1 MACNLPNAAMILKH
15 TWTLFSLALLF
26 FASSSASAA
35 SPYSNMYVFGDSLS
49 DVGNVANSQ
58 NYNDEGRWS
67 NGKVWNEYL
76 AEHLG
81 LTAPEKSGN
90 YNPIT
95 DTKATSN
102 ANNFAY
108 GGAMT
113 SKGTTSLVIPNINE
127 QITDPEK
134 GFCRYNANFDDTD
147 LALIWGGANNLFF
160 STQTLIK
167 DDFEGAGKRAASEM
181 IQNIQSLID
190 LGVHNL
196 VVLNLPNI
204 SLTPCYA
211 NDNTGAA
218 NASLFTESF
227 NSELAI
233 QIADLK
239 SQNAG
244 MNLVDFD
251 VYTLFNN
258 ILNSPTSYGITNTDG
273 QLIEALDADNSLDP
287 STYLFYDDVH
297 PTTAAHQII
306 ADAVYRAL
314 PEPSST
320 VVLFAAL
327 GFSLVR
333 RRRKPI
339 LVN

>member
-1 MACNLPNAAMILKH
+1 MTLKH
-15 TWTLFSLALLF
+15 SLGLFSLALVF
-26 FASSSASAA
+26 FAASSATAV
-35 SPYSNMYVFGDSLS
+35 SPYANMYVFGDSLS

-58 NYNDEGRWS
+58 KYNDGGRWS

-76 AEHLG
+76 AERLG
-81 LTAPEKSGN
+81 LAVPEKSSN
-90 YNPIT
+90 YDPAT
-95 DTKATSN
+95 DTKETSN

-127 QITDPEK
+127 QINDLEK
-134 GFCRYNANFDDTD
+134 GFRRYNANFKDND

-160 STQTLIK
+160 SAQTLIK

-196 VVLNLPNI
+196 VVLNLPDI
-204 SLTPCYA
+204 GLTPCYA
-211 NDNTGAA
+211 ADNTGAA
-218 NASLFTESF
+218 NATLFTDSF

-239 SQNAG
+239 SRNAG
-244 MNLVDFD
+244 LNLIDYD

-258 ILNSPTSYGITNTDG
+258 ILSDPGSYGFTNVDD
-273 QLIEALDADNSLDP
+273 QLINAVDADNTLDP
-287 STYLFYDDVH
+287 SSYLFYDDVH
-297 PTTAAHQII
+297 PTTAAHQVI
-306 ADAVYRAL
+306 AEAVYRAL

-333 RRRKPI
+333 RRRTPTAI
-339 LVN
+339 N